1 MKEQIHTWL
10 KENGSYR
17 DGYYLLEKMGAD
29 EMVLRPL
36 RAGLDL
42 PFIKPAMKNSL
53 REALQ
58 NLVDSIPDGVQVIS
72 AAAEPQAIKDLRD
85 KAKTLHKEHA
95 YLKAQ
100 LISSPT
106 DDDRYVLAER
116 IMDNVIPQLDD
127 IYDRIREWEMTGRV
141 RGESRREIV
150 SEVVQKL
157 NRRGSIRSIISRLKK
172 QLQDPK
178 LPAAERQEAEK
189 KLTEVTAELEEI
201 EQFLDLSD

>member
-1 MKEQIHTWL
+1 MKEQIKTWL

-17 DGYYLLEKMGAD
+17 DGYYLLEKIGAD
-29 EMVLRPL
+29 ESVLRPL

-42 PFIKPAMKNSL
+42 PFIKPAMKNRL

-58 NLVDSIPDGVQVIS
+58 YLIDSIPEGVQVIS
-72 AAAEPQAIKDLRD
+72 AAAEPQAVKDLRD
-85 KAKTLHKEHA
+85 KAKSLHKEHA

-100 LISSPT
+100 LLNSAS
-106 DDDRYVLAER
+106 DEDRYVLAER

-127 IYDRIREWEMTGRV
+127 IYDRIREWEATGRV

-157 NRRGSIRSIISRLKK
+157 NRRGSIRSILSRLKK
-172 QLQDPK
+172 QLQEKD
-178 LPAAERQEAEK
+178 LSESERQEAEK
-189 KLTEVTAELEEI
+189 KIVEVSAELEEI
-201 EQFLDLSD
+201 EQFLEISD